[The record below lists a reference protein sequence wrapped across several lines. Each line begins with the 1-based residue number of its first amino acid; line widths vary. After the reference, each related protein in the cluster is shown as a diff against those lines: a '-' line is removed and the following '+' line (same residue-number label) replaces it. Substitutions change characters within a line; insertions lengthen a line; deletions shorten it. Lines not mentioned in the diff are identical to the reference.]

1 MFSAEE
7 KLAISK
13 VRKLSYPFCTFWPVS
28 LREKQPPLKCHPLL
42 WVSHL
47 SLAC

>member
-7 KLAISK
+7 KLAVSQVLK
-13 VRKLSYPFCTFWPVS
+13 FSYPFCTFWPVS
-28 LREKQPPLKCHPLL
+28 LREKQPSLKCHPLL
-42 WVSHL
+42 WVNHL